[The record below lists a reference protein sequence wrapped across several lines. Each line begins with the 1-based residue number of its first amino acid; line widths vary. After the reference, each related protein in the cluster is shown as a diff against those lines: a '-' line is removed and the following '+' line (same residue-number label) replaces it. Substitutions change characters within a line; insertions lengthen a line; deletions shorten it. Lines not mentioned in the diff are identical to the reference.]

1 MALKRE
7 KGEKETIIFVPR
19 ARLRHVF
26 HSSPAGVIFCA
37 HMLTT
42 GKLQM
47 KGPQCKKH
55 NGNTAKMIIW
65 AICTTL
71 WWKQLS
77 SSASGVYQW
86 TPPSQPPT
94 VPAKIR
100 QIKLY
105 YSRQSCSCPLKWFY
119 VNYPNGYALKPT
131 VFLIYSKKKKALLAK
146 FQYFFPLSALCY
158 RGKNVGVQWDQLES
172 KTVIRTWVDWM

>member
-1 MALKRE
+1 MTKFNYLFIGILWCLGKLTVALKRK
-7 KGEKETIIFVPR
+7 KGAKETITFLPR
-19 ARLRHVF
+19 ARLHHVF

-47 KGPQCKKH
+47 KGQQCKKNKNTKKKKTHTH

-94 VPAKIR
+94 VPTKIR
-100 QIKLY
+100 QFKLY
-105 YSRQSCSCPLKWFY
+105 YSRHSCSWPLKWFY
-119 VNYPNGYALKPT
+119 VNYPNGFALKAT
-131 VFLIYSKKKKALLAK
+131 VFLIYS
-146 FQYFFPLSALCY
+146 
-158 RGKNVGVQWDQLES
+158 
-172 KTVIRTWVDWM
+172 

>member
-7 KGEKETIIFVPR
+7 KGEKETIIFLPR
-19 ARLRHVF
+19 AKLRHVF
-26 HSSPAGVIFCA
+26 HSSPTGVIFCA

-42 GKLQM
+42 GKLRM
-47 KGPQCKKH
+47 KQPRCKKH

-77 SSASGVYQW
+77 SSASRVYQW

-100 QIKLY
+100 QIKLH
-105 YSRQSCSCPLKWFY
+105 YSRQSCSWPLKWFY
-119 VNYPNGYALKPT
+119 VNYPNGYALKAT
-131 VFLIYSKKKKALLAK
+131 VFLIYSKKKSM
-146 FQYFFPLSALCY
+146 FGQVSVFFSLFLPHVIE
-158 RGKNVGVQWDQLES
+158 GKNVWAHWDQLEC
-172 KTVIRTWVDWM
+172 KTVIRISVEWM

>member
-1 MALKRE
+1 
-7 KGEKETIIFVPR
+7 
-19 ARLRHVF
+19 
-26 HSSPAGVIFCA
+26 
-37 HMLTT
+37 
-42 GKLQM
+42 M
-47 KGPQCKKH
+47 KGQQCKKH

-77 SSASGVYQW
+77 SSASGVYQR

-105 YSRQSCSCPLKWFY
+105 YSRQSCSWPLKWFY
-119 VNYPNGYALKPT
+119 VNYPNGFALKAT
-131 VFLIYSKKKKALLAK
+131 VFLIYSKKKVLLATI
-146 FQYFFPLSALCY
+146 QCFFFLSLPHVTEE
-158 RGKNVGVQWDQLES
+158 KMFDFTETN
-172 KTVIRTWVDWM
+172 

>member
-131 VFLIYSKKKKALLAK
+131 VFLIYSKEKKHFWPSFSIFSLFLPYVTEEKCWRALR
-146 FQYFFPLSALCY
+146 P
-158 RGKNVGVQWDQLES
+158 
-172 KTVIRTWVDWM
+172 IRV

>member
-1 MALKRE
+1 MALKRG
-7 KGEKETIIFVPR
+7 KGEKETITFLPR
-19 ARLRHVF
+19 ARLHHVF

-47 KGPQCKKH
+47 KWQQCKRKKKKKH

-65 AICTTL
+65 AICTAL

-77 SSASGVYQW
+77 SSASGVYQR

-105 YSRQSCSCPLKWFY
+105 YSRQSCSWPLKWFY
-119 VNYPNGYALKPT
+119 INYLNGFALKAT
-131 VFLIYSKKKKALLAK
+131 VFLIYS
-146 FQYFFPLSALCY
+146 
-158 RGKNVGVQWDQLES
+158 
-172 KTVIRTWVDWM
+172 